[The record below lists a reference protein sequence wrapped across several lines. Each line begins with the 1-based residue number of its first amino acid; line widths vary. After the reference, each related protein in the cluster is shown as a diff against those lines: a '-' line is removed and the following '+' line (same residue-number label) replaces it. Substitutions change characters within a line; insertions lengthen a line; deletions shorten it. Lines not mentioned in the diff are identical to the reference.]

1 MMTTKALI
9 TGSLGAIAQRDGMTL
24 AESFLSADAILVV
37 DMSGSRGA
45 NDAPGGISRYEAAE
59 QELKRLQEENPG
71 RIAVIAFSDTAEFCP
86 TGIPRR
92 MGAGTNLSGAL
103 RFVKAADGTGVRFIV
118 ISDGQPD
125 DADKALGIARS
136 FQSKIDCVYIGPQ
149 EPGYLDG
156 RGFLQK
162 LAAAS
167 GGTYSQSA
175 APGLLADN
183 VTRLLRATA

>member
-1 MMTTKALI
+1 MTTKALI
-9 TGSLGAIAQRDGMTL
+9 TGSLSAVAQRDDLTL
-24 AESFLSADAILVV
+24 AESFLSADFMLIV
-37 DMSGSRGA
+37 DMSGSMGA
-45 NDAPGGISRYEAAE
+45 HDAPGGIGRYEAAE
-59 QELKRLQEENPG
+59 QELRRLQEENPG
-71 RIAVIAFSDTAEFCP
+71 KVGIVCFSDTTQFCP
-86 TGIPRR
+86 LGIPIRLN
-92 MGAGTNLSGAL
+92 GGTNLSGAL
-103 RFVKAADGTGVRFIV
+103 NFVKVADGTDVRFIV

-136 FQSKIDCVYIGPQ
+136 FQSRIDCVYIGPQ

-156 RGFLQK
+156 RAFLQQ

-167 GGTYSQSA
+167 GGTYSQGD